1 MTRWKRLPG
10 IAVVVV
16 VVAALAVSGPAQA
29 GQRDRIEVGSILV
42 EITQGSPAALVGMAV
57 SANQGLE
64 KTISYP
70 IPRLGVGDTSIVIPL
85 LLLNLRID
93 EDNGHVL
100 FRSLDTLL
108 FLTNSNPA
116 NGPTLSVQVT
126 FRRSDGTS
134 LNAPVAQSILAGQTA
149 VLSAATTLNP

>member
-1 MTRWKRLPG
+1 MTRWKGLPG

-16 VVAALAVSGPAQA
+16 IVAALAVSGPAQA
-29 GQRDRIEVGSILV
+29 GQRDRIEIGSILV

-70 IPRLGVGDTSIVIPL
+70 IPRLGAGDTRVVIPL

-93 EDNGHVL
+93 EDSGHSL
-100 FRSLDTLL
+100 FRSIDTLL
-108 FLTNSNPA
+108 FLTNSNAA
-116 NGPTLSVQVT
+116 NGPTLNVQVT
-126 FRRSDGTS
+126 FRRGDGTS
-134 LNAPVAQSILAGQTA
+134 LNVPVAQSILAGETA